1 VTLAQI
7 RAIDYYVPEAVL
19 DNKELAS
26 LYSGW
31 SPESIENKLGI
42 HSRRIAAPDET
53 ATDMAVKAGEK
64 LLARGVCQADE
75 IDFIILCTQS
85 PDHFLPT
92 SSCLIQQRLGIPTT
106 CGAFDFNLGCSGYV
120 YGLSIAKGLIE
131 TGQAKRILLL
141 TSETYS
147 KYIHDLDR
155 ATRPLF
161 GDAAAATLITP
172 ASEII
177 EAESDESL
185 IGPFVFGT
193 DGAGADLLVV
203 PAGAHRTPVSPET
216 SIEKTGVGG
225 GVRTDENLY
234 MNGPA
239 IFSFSLETVPLAV
252 NALLEKSGLE
262 KTDIDQFV
270 FHQANKFMLDRLRRE
285 CDIDPDRFIIEM
297 AEVAN
302 TVSSTI
308 PIALVETQKKG
319 NLKPGSRLM
328 LVGFGVGLS
337 WGAVIVKIPEAI

>member
-1 VTLAQI
+1 MTLAQI

-19 DNKELAS
+19 DNEELAR

-31 SPESIENKLGI
+31 SPQSIENKLGI

-53 ATDMAVKAGEK
+53 AVDMAVKAGEK
-64 LLARGVCQADE
+64 LLARGICQPDE
-75 IDFIILCTQS
+75 IDFVILCTQS

-92 SSCLIQQRLGIPTT
+92 SSCLLQDRLGIPTA
-106 CGAFDFNLGCSGYV
+106 CGAFDINLGCSGYV

-131 TGQAKRILLL
+131 TDQAKRILFI

-147 KYIHDLDR
+147 KYIHELDR

-161 GDAAAATLITP
+161 GDAAAATLITA
-172 ASEII
+172 ASETT
-177 EAESDESL
+177 ETAGSGSQ

-193 DGAGADLLVV
+193 DGAGSDLLVV
-203 PAGAHRTPVSPET
+203 PAGAHRTPLSPET
-216 SIEKTGVGG
+216 SVEKTGVRG
-225 GVRTDENLY
+225 GVRSDENLY

-239 IFSFSLETVPLAV
+239 IFSFSLETVPMVV

-262 KTDIDQFV
+262 KDDIDLFV

-285 CDIDPDRFIIEM
+285 CDIDPDRFVIEM
-297 AEVAN
+297 SEVAN

-319 NLKPGSRLM
+319 GLKPGSRLM

-337 WGAVIVKIPEAI
+337 WGAVIVTIPEAI